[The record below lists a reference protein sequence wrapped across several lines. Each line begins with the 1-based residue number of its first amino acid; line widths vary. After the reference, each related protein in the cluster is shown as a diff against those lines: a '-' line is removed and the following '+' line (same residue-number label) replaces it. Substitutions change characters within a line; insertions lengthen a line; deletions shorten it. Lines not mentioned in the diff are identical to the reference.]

1 MPVPFPASRENQVGR
16 VSDTRGRRGSLEDFR
31 AVHGVSA
38 REPLGGTNGDAFR
51 GGRASGNVLSI
62 ITRDETCQR
71 RSCRLC
77 LMRID
82 FRIAFPR
89 EPGIT
94 DTLVLSRDLWR
105 PPDIRSA
112 ACGRGGGPL
121 VSRGDRSMLSPAR
134 RLRHR
139 VREPQGKQSRGV
151 TQEHRVRER
160 LPSEHD
166 SLQLHLPGPLAAPTW
181 PSGARRG
188 GRAWTERGD
197 GKGVRP
203 ALPVRPACPSSLGRA
218 PFLPRTC
225 TVWTVTDLISCFRLT
240 RRTSRVSFA
249 RKP

>member
-16 VSDTRGRRGSLEDFR
+16 VSDTRGRRGSPEDFR

-94 DTLVLSRDLWR
+94 DTLVLSRDLWWPPGPAATRYQICRMR
-105 PPDIRSA
+105 P
-112 ACGRGGGPL
+112 GRRPARQPRRPQHAEPG
-121 VSRGDRSMLSPAR
+121 SPAS
-134 RLRHR
+134 
-139 VREPQGKQSRGV
+139 PQSQGA
-151 TQEHRVRER
+151 
-160 LPSEHD
+160 
-166 SLQLHLPGPLAAPTW
+166 PGEAK
-181 PSGARRG
+181 SGCHTG
-188 GRAWTERGD
+188 T
-197 GKGVRP
+197 
-203 ALPVRPACPSSLGRA
+203 
-218 PFLPRTC
+218 
-225 TVWTVTDLISCFRLT
+225 SCEGEA
-240 RRTSRVSFA
+240 SV
-249 RKP
+249 

>member
-1 MPVPFPASRENQVGR
+1 MIFGSRSPESPGSRTPWSFPETFG
-16 VSDTRGRRGSLEDFR
+16 GPP
-31 AVHGVSA
+31 A
-38 REPLGGTNGDAFR
+38 R
-51 GGRASGNVLSI
+51 
-62 ITRDETCQR
+62 
-71 RSCRLC
+71 
-77 LMRID
+77 
-82 FRIAFPR
+82 
-89 EPGIT
+89 
-94 DTLVLSRDLWR
+94 R

-188 GRAWTERGD
+188 GRAWTERGH
-197 GKGVRP
+197 GEGVRP

-240 RRTSRVSFA
+240 RWTSRVSFA